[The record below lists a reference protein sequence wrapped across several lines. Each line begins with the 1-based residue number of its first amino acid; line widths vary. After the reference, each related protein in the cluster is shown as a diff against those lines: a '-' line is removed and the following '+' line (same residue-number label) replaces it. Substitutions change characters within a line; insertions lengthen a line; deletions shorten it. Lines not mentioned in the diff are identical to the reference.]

1 MGKRR
6 LKSCV
11 AKRITSILLAAAM
24 AVSTPIGTLF
34 NANSVVKAA
43 ETGINIVNGNFEG
56 DIWSDDASING
67 WTPTMNEW
75 GNETDG
81 KNTLKT
87 QTYAGNDS
95 WLLIPES
102 SSTAGVYYYISK
114 LSESTE
120 NAVITMSQEIDIPKG
135 KYDFT
140 VDAYGSNSTIA
151 VSLVKDNSILASSD
165 SQALNSESYTDTS
178 LEYYTDTA
186 LTDVV
191 LTVTVTVSAIGSS
204 GVVNSVVAEGKLIN
218 GDFSTENLGWTI
230 EDDNGLVSYSTNT
243 NNSSQAIKINNYDL
257 HATSDVKI
265 SQEIYNAKAGK
276 YKLTFNMSG
285 DADLTFPLTA
295 EIFINDAVEPIAE
308 STSKQTTGWAN
319 WEPNETSSFTV
330 EDGDIIKVVF
340 ESTVPDQFYCLLD
353 DVVIEPDTA
362 NPVDST
368 IYVNKVKIDDDF
380 ITGFDISSYLSIK
393 ESGATYKDADGKE
406 LSDKEFF
413 DLLKNSGVN
422 WVRIRVWVDPTEN
435 GKTYGGGHNDLATAK
450 TIGKLATDSGLRVLI
465 DFHYSDFWTNPG
477 KQSAP
482 KAWKNMTL
490 TDKATALSTYTTTS
504 LTELKNAGVDVG
516 MVQIGNETND
526 GFCGEKAYDEDG
538 NFDMTNMCTLFAAGC
553 NAVRNFDPNILIAIH
568 VADPQSLDFSN
579 YAKQLYDNSVD
590 YDVFASSYYPYWHGT
605 LDNLKSK
612 LAAVATTYNKKVMVA
627 ETSYLHTLEDGDGH
641 ENTESESKL
650 STDTF
655 PYPIGLQGQA
665 LHVRSVVN
673 TVASIEQGIGVF
685 YWEPAW
691 IPVGHYDADADN
703 AAAVLAS
710 NREKWEEFGSGW
722 ATSAAAD
729 YDKNVGEWYG
739 GSAVDNEG
747 VFDFDGKALPTLEIY
762 NMIRYGTTAA
772 DYAVAAVDVSTEID
786 LGDEIEAPD
795 SVKIVMASGAKND
808 ADSLNWDEEAIAEA
822 FEAGVGE
829 YSISGT
835 AQYNGEPFDVTWT
848 LTIKAYNYLVNPSFE
863 SGNTSWDIVNESNE
877 ETAKS
882 RITNSSGEVAHNGNY
897 KYHFYN
903 TSDFELGFSQTVTLE
918 PGVYNFGGY
927 IQGGDMGDNADV
939 YFYVDIDGEVTK
951 DSVTLTGWKEWKN
964 GNIEFEITEA
974 ADVTVGMYI
983 AGAGG
988 GWGTADDF
996 YINKTGDIE
1005 DTDDNTG
1012 DDNTDDNTDKD
1023 NPDDSTDK
1031 DTTDDGT
1038 DKDTTDDGT
1047 DKDNPDDN
1055 TDKDNPD
1062 DNTDKD
1068 VKDDSTDKDST
1079 DKDNKDDAKVEDK
1092 KDDTK
1097 VEDKKD
1103 IPEGEKFANYQS
1115 CDFYEDE
1122 DGNITCYDS
1131 KGKQVIDDFKCDGEF
1146 TYYFQ
1151 FDGTAMK
1158 DRLTYHP
1165 DGIHVIYFDENGH
1178 EVFNDFA
1185 HVKRSIA
1192 GEEVDDY
1199 CFFDVF
1205 GYLYVDV
1212 ITWDKTGTV
1221 LYYAN
1226 PYGVLEMGKWFQ
1238 FSDTVKWGD
1247 GRETEGIAG
1256 GYGYATEDGT
1266 LMTNQFTYDWEG
1278 NFCYMQGN
1286 GTILR

>member
-1 MGKRR
+1 
-6 LKSCV
+6 
-11 AKRITSILLAAAM
+11 
-24 AVSTPIGTLF
+24 
-34 NANSVVKAA
+34 
-43 ETGINIVNGNFEG
+43 
-56 DIWSDDASING
+56 
-67 WTPTMNEW
+67 
-75 GNETDG
+75 
-81 KNTLKT
+81 
-87 QTYAGNDS
+87 
-95 WLLIPES
+95 
-102 SSTAGVYYYISK
+102 
-114 LSESTE
+114 
-120 NAVITMSQEIDIPKG
+120 
-135 KYDFT
+135 
-140 VDAYGSNSTIA
+140 
-151 VSLVKDNSILASSD
+151 
-165 SQALNSESYTDTS
+165 
-178 LEYYTDTA
+178 
-186 LTDVV
+186 
-191 LTVTVTVSAIGSS
+191 
-204 GVVNSVVAEGKLIN
+204 
-218 GDFSTENLGWTI
+218 
-230 EDDNGLVSYSTNT
+230 
-243 NNSSQAIKINNYDL
+243 
-257 HATSDVKI
+257 
-265 SQEIYNAKAGK
+265 
-276 YKLTFNMSG
+276 
-285 DADLTFPLTA
+285 
-295 EIFINDAVEPIAE
+295 
-308 STSKQTTGWAN
+308 
-319 WEPNETSSFTV
+319 
-330 EDGDIIKVVF
+330 
-340 ESTVPDQFYCLLD
+340 
-353 DVVIEPDTA
+353 
-362 NPVDST
+362 
-368 IYVNKVKIDDDF
+368 
-380 ITGFDISSYLSIK
+380 
-393 ESGATYKDADGKE
+393 
-406 LSDKEFF
+406 
-413 DLLKNSGVN
+413 
-422 WVRIRVWVDPTEN
+422 
-435 GKTYGGGHNDLATAK
+435 
-450 TIGKLATDSGLRVLI
+450 
-465 DFHYSDFWTNPG
+465 
-477 KQSAP
+477 
-482 KAWKNMTL
+482 MTL
-490 TDKATALSTYTTTS
+490 TDKATALSTYTTNS

-526 GFCGEKAYDEDG
+526 GFCGEKAYDEDD

-553 NAVRNFDPNILIAIH
+553 NAVRSFDSNILIAIH

-579 YAKQLYDNSVD
+579 YAKQLYDNDVD

-612 LAAVATTYNKKVMVA
+612 LTAVATTYNKKVMVA

-863 SGNTSWDIVNESNE
+863 SGSTSWDIVNESNE
-877 ETAKS
+877 ENAKS

-927 IQGGDMGDNADV
+927 IQGGDMGDDADV

-1012 DDNTDDNTDKD
+1012 DEDNTDDNTDKD
-1023 NPDDSTDK
+1023 TSDDGTDKDNPDDNTDK

-1047 DKDNPDDN
+1047 DKDNPDDGTDKDTTDDG

-1068 VKDDSTDKDST
+1068 TTDKDST